1 MGLLENKGKVMWQSG
16 GIGLSSA
23 SGIAYSLGFSQ
34 NIQIFDQKVPQ
45 PRTTFQCH
53 CIGMYWDIQAC
64 APWWHVPDCPGWRK
78 RPKIMQT
85 SICRRVAFCTALL
98 INRIMCFRMS
108 HMASLC
114 VCLVS
119 CTYHWPIPVL
129 RALHLAAY
137 GLNLGYL
144 LKPCVSY

>member
-23 SGIAYSLGFSQ
+23 SDPLIFFSEYSDILSKAYLSPGRHLSGTVLG
-34 NIQIFDQKVPQ
+34 
-45 PRTTFQCH
+45 
-53 CIGMYWDIQAC
+53 CIGTSRLA
-64 APWWHVPDCPGWRK
+64 HHGGSCPTLQNGEKDQRQSK
-78 RPKIMQT
+78 T
-85 SICRRVAFCTALL
+85 SICSRVAFCTTLL

>member
-23 SGIAYSLGFSQ
+23 SVYFRIFSEYTDILSKSTSAQ
-34 NIQIFDQKVPQ
+34 DDISVPL
-45 PRTTFQCH
+45 
-53 CIGMYWDIQAC
+53 YWDVLG
-64 APWWHVPDCPGWRK
+64 HPGLCTMVARARLSRMEK